1 MNQLARGLGFRDVE
15 AKAEIFGGWAMA
27 FAGNP
32 AGGGDLIEHGLAT
45 QRMIGTQE
53 DFPAYLEMLADVH
66 GLAGEHARGLD
77 VIDEAVAIAE
87 ETGLQ
92 YWSAELHRRRG
103 ELLLALGRTA
113 DALAAFD
120 KALAVASAQSA
131 HSLFL
136 RAATS
141 KTALLAQSGER
152 SAGSTLLKGAIGS
165 LPEAAAT
172 HDRNRATRVLD
183 RLR

>member
-1 MNQLARGLGFRDVE
+1 MHRLARELGFRDVE

-27 FAGNP
+27 SAGDP
-32 AGGGDLIEHGLAT
+32 DGGSALIEHGLAA

-53 DFPAYLEMLADVH
+53 DFPAYLEMWADVH
-66 GLAGEHARGLD
+66 GLSEKHARGLD

-92 YWSAELHRRRG
+92 YWSAELQRRRG
-103 ELLLALGRTA
+103 ELLLCLGRNA
-113 DALAAFD
+113 DALLAFD

-141 KTALLAQSGER
+141 KTALLARSGER
-152 SAGSTLLKGAIGS
+152 SAGSSLLKSAIGS

-172 HDRNRATRVLD
+172 QDRNRATRVLD
-183 RLR
+183 QLR